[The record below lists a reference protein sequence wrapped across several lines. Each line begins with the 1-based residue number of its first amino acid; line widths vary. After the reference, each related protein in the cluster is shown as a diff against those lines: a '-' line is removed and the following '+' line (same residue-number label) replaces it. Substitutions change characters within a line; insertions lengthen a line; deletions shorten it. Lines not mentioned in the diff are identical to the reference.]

1 MDPLGCRGMRW
12 MQRVRRTRHIM
23 FLAQYCLSSQGCSSS
38 ASPGS
43 SWAFGWTEFKEAAAR
58 TQKSRWS
65 FWVYFRSSD
74 TTKITQLG
82 RKLWL
87 PGFCHAVLVSKFQ
100 NTKQIFKATNRVA
113 LMFPSSFLSWLGI
126 SSILSM
132 VLSLFMDFCEL
143 WLVLGCPSQEIQ
155 LCGGSWAAQH
165 SLDDL
170 FSICF
175 VNMQQN

>member
-1 MDPLGCRGMRW
+1 M
-12 MQRVRRTRHIM
+12 V

-58 TQKSRWS
+58 TRKSCRI

-82 RKLWL
+82 RRLWL
-87 PGFCHAVLVSKFQ
+87 PGFFHAASVSKFQ

-113 LMFPSSFLSWLGI
+113 LTFPPSFLSWLGI
-126 SSILSM
+126 SSILPM
-132 VLSLFMDFCEL
+132 VLSLSIDFCEL
-143 WLVLGCPSQEIQ
+143 LSQAGLSQPRNQ
-155 LCGGSWAAQH
+155 LCGGSWAALH
-165 SLDDL
+165 SLDGL
-170 FSICF
+170 FLISFI
-175 VNMQQN
+175 NMQQN